1 MPFISGIKSLPLL
14 KFSGD
19 RLVQNAI
26 PIHILGI
33 FNYSDRS
40 RMKRKQKIIIA
51 IVALLFLLAAGGTW
65 FLNPILEKSLD
76 RYAREQIKILQ
87 QNPTYAF
94 TYEELDLNIMQERI
108 TLHNFTMKPLEE
120 FEAAFLKGENEVSS
134 IKQLAVNEVT
144 IEGVG
149 LINFL
154 WDKSIKISAIR
165 IDSVTL
171 DLLLSGRVKKTR
183 KKENK
188 GKGLSLEGIRLPGIQ
203 ALTLGSFELGS
214 FTLHQMDLEPRDTL
228 LSFTSAGGRLEGL
241 KMKKASNVEG
251 SVFEPELEDLT
262 LYLDEEKLDLRKNL
276 YSMGFEQLKY
286 SFASQSLD
294 IKTLSF
300 QPREELETFRKK
312 NTHSFEIYSATLKE
326 LKLVNFDLD
335 GFLNNGS
342 VSVAKMELDSLNLE
356 IFRDKTKPFDTSR
369 RVKLLNQKMVA
380 LDFPFTVDSIEVR
393 DSYLEYIELSEA
405 GKDPLVLDFSDLNIN
420 LTNLTSITEGL
431 PDSQPLEL
439 EVKGKLDGAIPVDVK
454 IRLPYNTNTFTASG
468 HTEGTSDFS
477 SLNKT
482 VLPAVGLQFK
492 TGRLDGL
499 RFDIRGTPWSLGGN
513 LTLLYHNLEVELHG
527 ENQEKRKTLSW
538 AANALLKKSNPKPN
552 GHTVVGEIQVDRIPY
567 KGLGN
572 YLWKGVESGL
582 INSLNPLGKHKVV
595 RK

>member
-1 MPFISGIKSLPLL
+1 
-14 KFSGD
+14 
-19 RLVQNAI
+19 
-26 PIHILGI
+26 
-33 FNYSDRS
+33 
-40 RMKRKQKIIIA
+40 MKRKQLIA
-51 IVALLFLLAAGGTW
+51 IGIVSLLLLVLAAGGTL

-76 RYAREQIKILQ
+76 RYARGKIKFLQ
-87 QNPTYAF
+87 ESPTYSFA
-94 TYEELDLNIMQERI
+94 YEELDLNIIRERI

-120 FEAAFLKGENEVSS
+120 FKEAFLNGENEVNS
-134 IKQLAVNEVT
+134 IKQLNVNEVT

-149 LINFL
+149 LMNFL
-154 WDKSIKISAIR
+154 WDKSIEISAIR

-171 DLLLSGRVKKTR
+171 DLLLSGREKKSR

-188 GKGLSLEGIRLPGIQ
+188 KKGLSLEGIRLPGIQ
-203 ALTLGSFELGS
+203 ELALGSFELGS

-241 KMKKASNVEG
+241 RMKKASGVEE
-251 SVFEPELEDLT
+251 SVFEPELNDLT

-286 SFASQSLD
+286 SFASQDLN
-294 IKTLSF
+294 IQTLSF
-300 QPREELETFRKK
+300 QPREDRETFRKK
-312 NTHSFEIYSATLKE
+312 NVHSFEIYTATMKE
-326 LKLVNFDLD
+326 LTLVNFDMD
-335 GFLNNGS
+335 GFLNNGA
-342 VSVAKMELDSLNLE
+342 VSVAKMELDSINLE

-369 RVKLLNQKMVA
+369 RVNLLNQKMVA
-380 LDFPFTVDSIEVR
+380 LDFPFTVGSVEVR
-393 DSYLEYIELSEA
+393 DSYLEYIELAEE
-405 GKDPLVLDFSDLNIN
+405 GKEPLVLDFSDLNIN
-420 LTNLTSITEGL
+420 LINLTSMTEGL

-439 EVKGKLDGAIPVDVK
+439 EVRAKLDRAIPVDVK
-454 IRLPYNTNTFTASG
+454 IRLPYNSNTFTASG

-482 VLPAVGLQFK
+482 VLPAIGLQFK

-499 RFDIRGTPWSLGGN
+499 RFDIQGTPWSLSGN

-552 GHTVVGEIQVDRIPY
+552 GHTVVGEIQVERIPY

-582 INSLNPLGKHKVV
+582 INSLNPLGKHRVV